1 MYNFILKMHSGWAY
15 IALIM
20 LVIATINAL
29 IGLSSKNPFTA
40 KDFRIS
46 LFALIAVH
54 VQFVVGLILYFTSP
68 NGLDKIKALGMGG
81 MSAMDRLLA
90 VEHPVLNLIA
100 IILITVGWSKHKKS
114 PDSSKFKTI
123 AIFYGI
129 AFLLLILRLPW
140 QNWLA

>member
-20 LVIATINAL
+20 ILIATINAL
-29 IGLSSKNPFTA
+29 IGASARNPFTA
-40 KDFRIS
+40 KDHRIS

-54 VQFVVGLILYFTSP
+54 IQFLIGLVLYFTSP
-68 NGLDKIKALGMGG
+68 NGLDKIKSVGMAG

-100 IILITVGWSKHKKS
+100 IVLITVGWSKHKKG

-129 AFLLLILRLPW
+129 AFILLIVRMPW
-140 QNWLA
+140 QNWFA

>member
-20 LVIATINAL
+20 ILIATINAL
-29 IGLSSKNPFTA
+29 IGASARNPFTA
-40 KDFRIS
+40 KDHRIS

-54 VQFVVGLILYFTSP
+54 IQFLVGLVLYFTSP
-68 NGLDKIKALGMGG
+68 NGLDKIKSVGMAG

-90 VEHPVLNLIA
+90 VEHPLLNLIA
-100 IILITVGWSKHKKS
+100 IILITVGWSKHKKGA
-114 PDSSKFKTI
+114 DNSKFKTI

-129 AFLLLILRLPW
+129 AFILLIARLPW
-140 QNWLA
+140 QNWFA

>member
-1 MYNFILKMHSGWAY
+1 MHSGWAY

>member
-20 LVIATINAL
+20 IVIATINAL

-40 KDFRIS
+40 KDHRIS
-46 LFALIAVH
+46 LFALIAIH
-54 VQFVVGLILYFTSP
+54 IQFVVGLVLYFTSP
-68 NGLDKIKALGMGG
+68 NGLDKIKSLGMGG
-81 MSAMDRLLA
+81 MTAMDRLLA
-90 VEHPVLNLIA
+90 VEHPILNLIA
-100 IILITVGWSKHKKS
+100 IILITIGWSKHKKS

-129 AFLLLILRLPW
+129 AFILLIIRMPW
-140 QNWLA
+140 QNWFA